1 MISSEILSCSSSI
14 QCCKLPKV
22 VVGDLEIADMSKAG
36 QGEVK
41 NVKANIGLSFPN
53 TAIIFEKA
61 EGTSINLI
69 GKSKGKVSPSFSF
82 TRSMV

>member
-1 MISSEILSCSSSI
+1 
-14 QCCKLPKV
+14 
-22 VVGDLEIADMSKAG
+22 MSKAG

-69 GKSKGKVSPSFSF
+69 GKSKGKASSPPQTLCSPHTLFRVF
-82 TRSMV
+82 RKLYIRIHAIVVVKVA